1 MPSRTIRQHIL
12 SFLSIPTLPAIMVNS
27 FSPQILT
34 TRYIAKPDAK
44 SHATM
49 IIPRSSTLLEL
60 STKEVIITDFPP
72 PKSAASCPA
81 LQLLMEID
89 AASLELTEVSSI
101 EESYFLPDEELIPIK
116 QISLEEQLNIKMSP
130 SASTNMAVSKPRVVG
145 HRGSLYQ
152 SLENTRHSIRL
163 AANDC
168 EEVEIDVFLL
178 KCGTLTVFH
187 GSGTDKNPGWL
198 KEYCNVEGTILD
210 YTYEEARKLK
220 FNQYHPE
227 FGCGPDTIRELEHE
241 YYIPTLEEVLS
252 DAKQTGVVIKVEL
265 KGPGT
270 TDPVLELVERLNMV
284 DQVHY
289 SSFEHSRIKRV
300 RELHPERNADGSHTY
315 KTGCLFNEVP
325 DNFVELALN
334 VDASEVHLKY
344 STATK
349 ERVEE
354 IHSAGMDS
362 MVWMRG
368 PMGMVD
374 DLTHRFHDV
383 GNEDERMYSTIMA
396 TGVRAMCVNR
406 PDVLKQMLIGQ
417 AMNSRTLVPPMI

>member
-1 MPSRTIRQHIL
+1 
-12 SFLSIPTLPAIMVNS
+12 MVNS
-27 FSPQILT
+27 SFIPQILT
-34 TRYIAKPDAK
+34 ANHFAKPDVK
-44 SHATM
+44 SHAAM
-49 IIPRSSTLLEL
+49 SMPRSSTLLDL
-60 STKEVIITDFPP
+60 STKEVIIVDLPP

-81 LQLLMEID
+81 LQLLMEIEDD
-89 AASLELTEVSSI
+89 AASIELTEVSSSP
-101 EESYFLPDEELIPIK
+101 EETYSLPDEELIPI
-116 QISLEEQLNIKMSP
+116 SLEKQLNIKMSP
-130 SASTNMAVSKPRVVG
+130 TASTNMAFSKPRVVG

-198 KEYCNVEGTILD
+198 KEYCNVEGSILD
-210 YTYEEARKLK
+210 YTYEEVRKLK
-220 FNQYHPE
+220 FNQNHPE
-227 FGCGPDTIRELEHE
+227 FGCGPDTIRKLEHE
-241 YYIPTLEEVLS
+241 YYIPTLEEVLT
-252 DAKQTGVVIKVEL
+252 DAKQTGVVIKIEL

-270 TDPVLELVERLNMV
+270 TEPVLEMVERLDMV

-315 KTGCLFNEVP
+315 KTGCLFDEVP
-325 DNFVELALN
+325 DNFVELALD

-349 ERVEE
+349 ERVEK
-354 IHSAGMDS
+354 IHSWNG
-362 MVWMRG
+362 
-368 PMGMVD
+368 
-374 DLTHRFHDV
+374 
-383 GNEDERMYSTIMA
+383 
-396 TGVRAMCVNR
+396 
-406 PDVLKQMLIGQ
+406 
-417 AMNSRTLVPPMI
+417 

>member
-1 MPSRTIRQHIL
+1 MRSSTIRQQIL
-12 SFLSIPTLPAIMVNS
+12 SSLSIPVIMVNS
-27 FSPQILT
+27 FTPQIIT
-34 TRYIAKPDAK
+34 KTQIAKPDAK
-44 SHATM
+44 SHAAM
-49 IIPRSSTLLEL
+49 SIPRSSTLLEL
-60 STKEVIITDFPP
+60 STTKDVIITDLPP
-72 PKSAASCPA
+72 PKSVASCPA
-81 LQLLMEID
+81 LQLFMEID
-89 AASLELTEVSSI
+89 AASLELTEVSSY
-101 EESYFLPDEELIPIK
+101 EECYSLPDEELIPFK

-130 SASTNMAVSKPRVVG
+130 STSTSTYSAVSKPRVVG

-270 TDPVLELVERLNMV
+270 TDPVLEMVERLDMV

-315 KTGCLFNEVP
+315 KTGCLFDEVP

-374 DLTHRFHDV
+374 DITHRFHDV

-417 AMNSRTLVPPMI
+417 AMNSRTLVPMI